1 MTVKFLPIT
10 DRECLNYHYTIWSRH
25 SQNNSKN
32 NVLETLGK
40 LSKNESKG
48 IELKYVDTNLHSNPT
63 EIAKKL
69 SNKSFTNND
78 IEDAFIIKSRL
89 KYENIIEHELEKILG
104 EPLENYKISYYKTR
118 SMAWLNKDIT
128 ESTITSETNIPEE
141 YSKVSSYGLFL
152 LVEEENLKHIVIDYI
167 TGTYPK
173 ICVACNNMIDIFELC
188 YERLECVWSI

>member
-78 IEDAFIIKSRL
+78 REEAFIIKSRL
-89 KYENIIEHELEKILG
+89 KYEEIIERELEKILG

-118 SMAWLNKDIT
+118 SMTWLNKNIT
-128 ESTITSETNIPEE
+128 ESTIISETNIPDE
-141 YSKVSSYGLFL
+141 YSKVSAYGLFL

-173 ICVACNNMIDIFELC
+173 ICIACNNMIDIFEV
-188 YERLECVWSI
+188 YDNRIEYVWSI